1 MKHFNFITYFLDTEL
16 AATTVVT
23 GGFLITP
30 LTIDVGMPLEFSPKG
45 SSALLLQWPSAGSA
59 PHPLFFCNYLC
70 FCNHFEEELKTVLTQ
85 VKLIIN
91 NATNHLLFG
100 RQFYFILTQHQLCLG
115 I

>member
-59 PHPLFFCNYLC
+59 PHPFFL
-70 FCNHFEEELKTVLTQ
+70 Q
-85 VKLIIN
+85 
-91 NATNHLLFG
+91 LLVFL
-100 RQFYFILTQHQLCLG
+100 QSL
-115 I
+115 